1 MVPRGTESQD
11 VVIEICCKC
20 LLNEEHVV
28 PSGFS
33 FEQLFQVLPWDL
45 LLLVR
50 IVLRSWIVLQLSYME
65 YFAGRELTGR
75 LSFVVVA
82 VFLNFNILFF
92 FFSVGHFL
100 FIYFKYLLIYL
111 AELGL
116 GCSTRGSSCIL
127 WDRSLQGTDSSCG
140 VLASVVNLRR
150 VGSWFH
156 DQGSK
161 PTSPIFY
168 IHTILYTIYLHCKV
182 DS

>member
-1 MVPRGTESQD
+1 MVPRGTKSQD

-75 LSFVVVA
+75 LDFVVVA
-82 VFLNFNILFF
+82 VFQTLILFLKCRTF
-92 FFSVGHFL
+92 FC
-100 FIYFKYLLIYL
+100 FIYFKYLF
-111 AELGL
+111 
-116 GCSTRGSSCIL
+116 S
-127 WDRSLQGTDSSCG
+127 
-140 VLASVVNLRR
+140 
-150 VGSWFH
+150 
-156 DQGSK
+156 
-161 PTSPIFY
+161 
-168 IHTILYTIYLHCKV
+168 
-182 DS
+182 

>member
-1 MVPRGTESQD
+1 ML
-11 VVIEICCKC
+11 C

-75 LSFVVVA
+75 LGFVVVA

-100 FIYFKYLLIYL
+100 FYLFILNIYL
-111 AELGL
+111 F
-116 GCSTRGSSCIL
+116 I
-127 WDRSLQGTDSSCG
+127 
-140 VLASVVNLRR
+140 
-150 VGSWFH
+150 
-156 DQGSK
+156 
-161 PTSPIFY
+161 
-168 IHTILYTIYLHCKV
+168 
-182 DS
+182 